1 MAQVKKDIC
10 LNSEKSSQSLGGIAS
25 EGNLQVVLYD
35 NSNMQVFKYA
45 SGLWV
50 NQWYGTS
57 SKSIWLYAGGT
68 AYKAVGGYYSGTST
82 LLTTVSNSKVDANT
96 NELILEKAGK
106 IRIKQTTFYP
116 ANSAIVYYK
125 WDITNLSDTTINDF
139 RMFSGG
145 DTYLGGNDFGPGFWL
160 PTENAVGVKKIIGNK
175 MQKLEIPTWEELDEV
190 SSNTSNKDFSSNSS
204 NSSNS
209 GVNEVNEVN
218 EYKTHITTF
227 EEPPI
232 EYVKMGDRFK

>member
-1 MAQVKKDIC
+1 MKRCD
-10 LNSEKSSQSLGGIAS
+10 E
-25 EGNLQVVLYD
+25 
-35 NSNMQVFKYA
+35 
-45 SGLWV
+45 
-50 NQWYGTS
+50 
-57 SKSIWLYAGGT
+57 AGRIIP
-68 AYKAVGGYYSGTST
+68 KPIFIYS
-82 LLTTVSNSKVDANT
+82 
-96 NELILEKAGK
+96 
-106 IRIKQTTFYP
+106 F
-116 ANSAIVYYK
+116 
-125 WDITNLSDTTINDF
+125 
-139 RMFSGG
+139 
-145 DTYLGGNDFGPGFWL
+145 
-160 PTENAVGVKKIIGNK
+160 NK